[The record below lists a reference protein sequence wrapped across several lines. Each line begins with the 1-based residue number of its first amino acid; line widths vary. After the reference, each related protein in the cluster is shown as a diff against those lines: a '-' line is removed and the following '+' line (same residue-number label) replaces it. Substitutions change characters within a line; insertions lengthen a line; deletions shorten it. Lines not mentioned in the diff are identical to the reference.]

1 MIIAELKAIVNNCET
16 NPKERVMIKVKM
28 PDGTIANA
36 DVKSFG
42 TYSDGLLL
50 NVEID

>member
-1 MIIAELKAIVNNCET
+1 MTIADLKAIVNNCET
-16 NPKERVMIKVKM
+16 NPKERVRIKVKM

-36 DVKSFG
+36 ELKSFG
-42 TYSDGLLL
+42 TYVDCLLL